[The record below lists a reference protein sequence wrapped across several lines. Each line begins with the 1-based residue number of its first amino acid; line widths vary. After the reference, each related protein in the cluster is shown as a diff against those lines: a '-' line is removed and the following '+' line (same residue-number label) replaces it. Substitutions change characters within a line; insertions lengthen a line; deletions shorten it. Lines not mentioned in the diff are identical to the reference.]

1 MKQNCH
7 HDKQANLSE
16 GDDDN
21 DDDDDDDDD
30 EDDRYIDCYHKA
42 LELPRKLDMNCFR
55 AHTISEIHKFI
66 IITYFTLKQ

>member
-21 DDDDDDDDD
+21 DDDDDDD
-30 EDDRYIDCYHKA
+30 EDDRYIDCYHNA

-55 AHTISEIHKFI
+55 AHTISEIRKFI
-66 IITYFTLKQ
+66 IIRYFTLKQ

>member
-7 HDKQANLSE
+7 HNKHTNLSE
-16 GDDDN
+16 GDDDDN
-21 DDDDDDDDD
+21 NDDDDD

-55 AHTISEIHKFI
+55 AHTISEICKFI
-66 IITYFTLKQ
+66 IIRYSTLKQ